1 MNVEGNRTVNANL
14 CNDCRQSF
22 FVTLRDSETFRNDY
36 CTTYL
41 TDHDQIKLLDTGKM
55 KAFWIVLLLGL
66 VSKNGSLI
74 HGLHKMVPI
83 ARKIT
88 FSGRSESLIRH
99 FERSV

>member
-1 MNVEGNRTVNANL
+1 
-14 CNDCRQSF
+14 
-22 FVTLRDSETFRNDY
+22 
-36 CTTYL
+36 
-41 TDHDQIKLLDTGKM
+41 M

-66 VSKNGSLI
+66 VSKNGPLI

-99 FERSV
+99 FERSVRLYGSSNGTLRKDHDRLNGALFQDKGDYMETATEVIGRL